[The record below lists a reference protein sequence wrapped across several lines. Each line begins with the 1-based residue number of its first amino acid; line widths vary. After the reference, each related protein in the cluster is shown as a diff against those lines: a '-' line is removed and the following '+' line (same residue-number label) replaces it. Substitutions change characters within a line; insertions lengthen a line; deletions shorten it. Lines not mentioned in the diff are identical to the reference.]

1 MQVHDTVIHDEDSIV
16 EPVQDV
22 FLIPEMA
29 TFNDLDSF
37 TCSLSDILECK
48 LECEATLPRFEGA
61 TEIQLAEETVET
73 VIEEGYIHDHGQLFQ
88 SRLPMRWSQDR
99 RSKELYKDRF
109 IWGFHLDAFDL
120 TVLPAQWQSI

>member
-29 TFNDLDSF
+29 NFNDVDGF
-37 TCSLSDILECK
+37 NCSLSDILECK
-48 LECEATLPRFEGA
+48 LECEATLLRFEGG

-99 RSKELYKDRF
+99 RSF
-109 IWGFHLDAFDL
+109 
-120 TVLPAQWQSI
+120 